1 MGGELEPFVRSG
13 MSFLAE
19 SGWISDSAP
28 DDTWNAWRRG
38 AAHWSR
44 PWALGVLGE
53 FLRQA

>member
-1 MGGELEPFVRSG
+1 
-13 MSFLAE
+13 MSFLVE
-19 SGWISDSAP
+19 TGWISQSTP

-53 FLRQA
+53 FLKASVIPS